1 MIPTEL
7 LTLGASTLAG
17 GTMRL
22 IGMWAEAKRE
32 QAQATMQ
39 LLGERTNNAVRLSSA
54 GTPGYQW
61 TRRTIA
67 LMVIFAVMV
76 LPKLAVL
83 ILPDLPVVYGWTSSP
98 SGLAS
103 WLFGMEQLTW
113 HVTRGLVIT
122 PLDTNFAMA
131 IAGLY
136 FGSASVSI
144 RR

>member
-1 MIPTEL
+1 MIPVEL

-17 GTMRL
+17 GTMKL

-32 QAQATMQ
+32 QQQATMQ
-39 LLGERTNNAVRLSSA
+39 LLGQKTDNSVRLASA
-54 GTPGYQW
+54 GNQHYQW

-83 ILPDLPVVYGWTSSP
+83 ILPSLPVVYGWTSSA
-98 SGLAS
+98 SGLFS
-103 WLFGMEQLTW
+103 WVFGTGQLTW
-113 HVTRGLVIT
+113 HVTQGLVIT

-136 FGSASVSI
+136 FGSASVST